1 MNLLI
6 YGDNLYD
13 KSHFKDGFINKYGNS
28 SDYRFYYMDNIDLNQ
43 LSTEVVSYDMF
54 RQNKCIILKK
64 IESDEKNINIAKI
77 DSIIA
82 DSVNPNNSILI
93 DWDGKLNKDIQK
105 SFIFKNFEKKIFNNP
120 VNKNEEIKWILS
132 LANSYDL
139 DLDYNA
145 AKYLSDINDWDSLSI
160 FNEIKKL
167 SVIFNEDHKSNN
179 LGINDIKHHIS
190 SPRHRYKIFALVDDL
205 IMLREEKAL
214 FQLNEFVSSGSGF
227 SYLISM
233 IARQI
238 RIIASAKSRIEEGQN
253 MTEINKSLGLPS
265 YVFNLTI
272 QLAKQIS
279 FARIKN
285 LSDILLEHDM
295 KFKTST
301 ISEEDL
307 IYAMA
312 SKILNN

>member
-1 MNLLI
+1 LNLLI
-6 YGDNLYD
+6 YGENLYD
-13 KSHFKDGFINKYGNS
+13 KSHFKDDFINKYGNS
-28 SDYRFYYMDNIDLNQ
+28 SDYRFYYLDNIDLNQ
-43 LSTEVVSYDMF
+43 LSSEVVSYDMF
-54 RQNKCIILKK
+54 QQNKCIVLKK

-82 DSVNPNNSILI
+82 DSINPNNSILV

-105 SFIFKNFEKKIFNNP
+105 TFIFKNFEKKIFNNP
-120 VNKNEEIKWILS
+120 INKNEEIKWIQS
-132 LANSYDL
+132 LAISYDL

-167 SVIFNEDHKSNN
+167 SVIFNSDQKSNN
-179 LGINDIKHHIS
+179 LGVNDIKHHIS

-205 IMLREEKAL
+205 IMLREQKAL
-214 FQLNEFVSSGSGF
+214 FQLNEFIASGAGF
-227 SYLISM
+227 SYLITM

-279 FARIKN
+279 FDRIKN
-285 LSDILLEHDM
+285 LSDILLEHDL

>member
-6 YGDNLYD
+6 YGENLYD
-13 KSHFKDGFINKYGNS
+13 KSHFKDDFINKYGNS
-28 SDYRFYYMDNIDLNQ
+28 SDYRFFYIDNIDINQ
-43 LSTEVVSYDMF
+43 LSSELVSYDMF
-54 RQNKCIILKK
+54 QQNKCIVIKK
-64 IESDEKNINIAKI
+64 MESDEKNVNFAKI

-82 DSVNPNNSILI
+82 NSVNPNNSILI

-105 SFIFKNFEKKIFNNP
+105 TFIYKNFEKKIFNNP
-120 VNKNEEIKWILS
+120 VNKNEEIKWIQS
-132 LANSYDL
+132 LASSNDL
-139 DLDYNA
+139 NLDYNA
-145 AKYLSDINDWDSLSI
+145 SKYLSDINDWDSLGIS
-160 FNEIKKL
+160 NEIKKL
-167 SVIFNEDHKSNN
+167 YVIFKSGQQNNN
-179 LGINDIKHHIS
+179 LSVNDIKHHIS

-205 IMLREEKAL
+205 IMFREQKAL
-214 FQLNEFVSSGSGF
+214 FQLNEFVASGSGF
-227 SYLISM
+227 SYLVSM

-279 FARIKN
+279 FDRIKK
-285 LSDILLEHDM
+285 LSDILLEHDL

-307 IYAMA
+307 IYSMA

>member
-6 YGDNLYD
+6 YGENLYD
-13 KSHFKDGFINKYGNS
+13 KSHFKDDFINKYGNS
-28 SDYRFYYMDNIDLNQ
+28 SDYRFFYLDNIDLNQ
-43 LSTEVVSYDMF
+43 LTTEVVSYDMF
-54 RQNKCIILKK
+54 QQNKCIVLKK

-77 DSIIA
+77 DSIIS

-105 SFIFKNFEKKIFNNP
+105 TYIFKNFEKKIFNNP

-167 SVIFNEDHKSNN
+167 SVIFNSDQKSNN
-179 LGINDIKHHIS
+179 LGVNDIKHYIS

-205 IMLREEKAL
+205 IMYREQKAL
-214 FQLNEFVSSGSGF
+214 FQLNEFVASGAGF

-233 IARQI
+233 ISRQI

-253 MTEINKSLGLPS
+253 MAEINKNLGLPS

-272 QLAKQIS
+272 QLAKQMS
-279 FARIKN
+279 FDRIKN
-285 LSDILLEHDM
+285 LSDILLEHDL

-301 ISEEDL
+301 IPEEDL
-307 IYAMA
+307 IYTMA

>member
-6 YGDNLYD
+6 YGENLYD
-13 KSHFKDGFINKYGNS
+13 KSHFKDDFINKYGNS
-28 SDYRFYYMDNIDLNQ
+28 SDYRFFYLDNIDLNQ
-43 LSTEVVSYDMF
+43 LSYDMF
-54 RQNKCIILKK
+54 QQNKCIVLKK

-82 DSVNPNNSILI
+82 DSINPNNSILI

-105 SFIFKNFEKKIFNNP
+105 TYIFKNFEKKIFNNP
-120 VNKNEEIKWILS
+120 ADKNEEIKWILS
-132 LANSYDL
+132 LAISYDL

-167 SVIFNEDHKSNN
+167 SVIFNSDQKSNN
-179 LGINDIKHHIS
+179 LGVNDIKNYIS
-190 SPRHRYKIFALVDDL
+190 SPRHRYKIFAMVNDL
-205 IMLREEKAL
+205 IMLREQKAL
-214 FQLNEFVSSGSGF
+214 FQLNEFVASGSGF
-227 SYLISM
+227 SYLITM

-238 RIIASAKSRIEEGQN
+238 RIIASAKSRIEEGQS
-253 MTEINKSLGLPS
+253 MAEINKSLGLPS
-265 YVFNLTI
+265 FVFPLTI
-272 QLAKQIS
+272 QLAKQMS
-279 FARIKN
+279 FDRIKN
-285 LSDILLEHDM
+285 LSDILLEHDL

-301 ISEEDL
+301 IPEEDL

>member
-1 MNLLI
+1 LNLLI
-6 YGDNLYD
+6 YGENLYD
-13 KSHFKDGFINKYGNS
+13 KSHFKNDFINKYGNS
-28 SDYRFYYMDNIDLNQ
+28 SDYRFFYIDNIDISQ
-43 LSTEVVSYDMF
+43 LSSEVVSYDMF
-54 RQNKCIILKK
+54 QQNKCIVIKK
-64 IESDEKNINIAKI
+64 MESDEKNVNFAKI

-82 DSVNPNNSILI
+82 NSVNPNNSILI

-105 SFIFKNFEKKIFNNP
+105 SFIYKNFEKKIFNNP
-120 VNKNEEIKWILS
+120 VNKNEEIKWIQS
-132 LANSYDL
+132 LAASNDL
-139 DLDYNA
+139 NLDYNA
-145 AKYLSDINDWDSLSI
+145 SKYLSDINDWDSLGIS
-160 FNEIKKL
+160 NEIKKL
-167 SVIFNEDHKSNN
+167 SVIFKSDQQNNN
-179 LGINDIKHHIS
+179 LGVNDIKHHIS

-205 IMLREEKAL
+205 IMFREQKAL
-214 FQLNEFVSSGSGF
+214 FQLNEFVASGSGF
-227 SYLISM
+227 SYLVSM

-238 RIIASAKSRIEEGQN
+238 RIIASAKSRIDEGQN

-279 FARIKN
+279 FDRIKK
-285 LSDILLEHDM
+285 LSDILLEHDL

-307 IYAMA
+307 IYSMA

>member
-6 YGDNLYD
+6 YGENLYD
-13 KSHFKDGFINKYGNS
+13 KSHFKHDFINKYGNS
-28 SDYRFYYMDNIDLNQ
+28 SDYRFFYLDNIDLNQ

-54 RQNKCIILKK
+54 QQNKCIVLKK
-64 IESDEKNINIAKI
+64 IESDEKNINIVKI
-77 DSIIA
+77 DSIIS

-93 DWDGKLNKDIQK
+93 DWDGELNKDIQK
-105 SFIFKNFEKKIFNNP
+105 TFIFENFEKKIFNNP
-120 VNKNEEIKWILS
+120 ANKNEEIKWIQS
-132 LANSYDL
+132 LAASNDL
-139 DLDYNA
+139 SLDYNA
-145 AKYLSDINDWDSLSI
+145 SKYLSDINDWDSLGI

-167 SVIFNEDHKSNN
+167 SVIFKFDQQNNN
-179 LGINDIKHHIS
+179 LGVNDIKHHIS
-190 SPRHRYKIFALVDDL
+190 SPRHRYKIFALVNDL
-205 IMLREEKAL
+205 IMLREQKAL
-214 FQLNEFVSSGSGF
+214 FQLNEFVASGSGLL
-227 SYLISM
+227 YLITM

-253 MTEINKSLGLPS
+253 MTEINKSLQVPS
-265 YVFNLTI
+265 FVFNLTI

-279 FARIKN
+279 FDRIKKI
-285 LSDILLEHDM
+285 SDILLEHDL

-307 IYAMA
+307 IYSMA

>member
-6 YGDNLYD
+6 YGENLYD
-13 KSHFKDGFINKYGNS
+13 KSHFKDDFINKYGNS
-28 SDYRFYYMDNIDLNQ
+28 SDYRFFYIDNIDINQ
-43 LSTEVVSYDMF
+43 LSSELVSYDMF
-54 RQNKCIILKK
+54 QQNKCIVIKK
-64 IESDEKNINIAKI
+64 MESDEKNVNFAKI

-82 DSVNPNNSILI
+82 NSVNPNNSILI

-105 SFIFKNFEKKIFNNP
+105 TFIYKNFEKKIFNNP
-120 VNKNEEIKWILS
+120 VNKNEEIKWIQS
-132 LANSYDL
+132 LAASNDL
-139 DLDYNA
+139 NLDYNA
-145 AKYLSDINDWDSLSI
+145 SKYLSDINDWDSLGIS
-160 FNEIKKL
+160 NEIKKL
-167 SVIFNEDHKSNN
+167 SVIFKSDQQNNN
-179 LGINDIKHHIS
+179 LGVNDIKHHIS

-205 IMLREEKAL
+205 IMFREQKAL
-214 FQLNEFVSSGSGF
+214 LQLNEFVASGSGF
-227 SYLISM
+227 SYLVSM

-279 FARIKN
+279 FDRIKK
-285 LSDILLEHDM
+285 LSDILLEHDL

-307 IYAMA
+307 IYSMA

>member
-6 YGDNLYD
+6 YGENLYD
-13 KSHFKDGFINKYGNS
+13 KSHFKDDFINKYGNS
-28 SDYRFYYMDNIDLNQ
+28 SDYRFYYLDNIDLNQ
-43 LSTEVVSYDMF
+43 LSSEVVSYDMF
-54 RQNKCIILKK
+54 QQNKCIVLKK
-64 IESDEKNINIAKI
+64 IESDEKNINIGKI

-82 DSVNPNNSILI
+82 DSINPNNSILV

-105 SFIFKNFEKKIFNNP
+105 TFIFKNFEKKIFNNP
-120 VNKNEEIKWILS
+120 INKNEEIKWIQS
-132 LANSYDL
+132 LAISYDL

-167 SVIFNEDHKSNN
+167 SVIFNSDQKSNN
-179 LGINDIKHHIS
+179 LGVNDIKHHIS

-205 IMLREEKAL
+205 IMLREQKAL
-214 FQLNEFVSSGSGF
+214 FQLNEFIASGAGF
-227 SYLISM
+227 SYLITM

-279 FARIKN
+279 FDRIKN
-285 LSDILLEHDM
+285 LSDILLEHDL

>member
-6 YGDNLYD
+6 YGENLYD
-13 KSHFKDGFINKYGNS
+13 KSHFKDDFINKYGNS
-28 SDYRFYYMDNIDLNQ
+28 SDYRFFYLDNIDLNQ
-43 LSTEVVSYDMF
+43 LTTEVVSYDMF
-54 RQNKCIILKK
+54 QQNKCIVLKK

-77 DSIIA
+77 DSIIS

-105 SFIFKNFEKKIFNNP
+105 TYIFKNFEKKIFNNP

-139 DLDYNA
+139 DLEYNA

-167 SVIFNEDHKSNN
+167 SVIFNSDQKSNN
-179 LGINDIKHHIS
+179 LGVNDIKHYIS

-205 IMLREEKAL
+205 IMYREQKAL
-214 FQLNEFVSSGSGF
+214 FQLNEFVASGAGF

-233 IARQI
+233 ISRQI

-253 MTEINKSLGLPS
+253 MAEINKNLGLPS

-272 QLAKQIS
+272 QLAKQMS
-279 FARIKN
+279 FDRIKN
-285 LSDILLEHDM
+285 LSDILLEHDL

-301 ISEEDL
+301 IPEEDL
-307 IYAMA
+307 IYTMA

>member
-6 YGDNLYD
+6 YGENLYD
-13 KSHFKDGFINKYGNS
+13 KSHFKDDFINKYGNS
-28 SDYRFYYMDNIDLNQ
+28 SDYRFYYLDNIDLNQ
-43 LSTEVVSYDMF
+43 LSSEVVSYDMF
-54 RQNKCIILKK
+54 QQNKCIVLKK

-82 DSVNPNNSILI
+82 DSINPNNSILV

-105 SFIFKNFEKKIFNNP
+105 TFIFKNFEKKIFNNP
-120 VNKNEEIKWILS
+120 INKNEEIKWIQS
-132 LANSYDL
+132 LAISYDL

-167 SVIFNEDHKSNN
+167 SVIFNSDQKSNN
-179 LGINDIKHHIS
+179 LGVNDIKHHIS

-205 IMLREEKAL
+205 IMLREQKAL
-214 FQLNEFVSSGSGF
+214 FQLNEFIASGAGF
-227 SYLISM
+227 SYLITM

-279 FARIKN
+279 FDRIKN
-285 LSDILLEHDM
+285 LSDILLEHDL

>member
-6 YGDNLYD
+6 YGENLYD
-13 KSHFKDGFINKYGNS
+13 KSHFKDDFINKYGNS
-28 SDYRFYYMDNIDLNQ
+28 SDYRFFYLDNIDLNQ
-43 LSTEVVSYDMF
+43 LTTEVVSYDMF
-54 RQNKCIILKK
+54 QQNKCIVLKK

-77 DSIIA
+77 DSIIS

-105 SFIFKNFEKKIFNNP
+105 TYIFKNFEKKIFNNP

>member
-6 YGDNLYD
+6 YGENLYD
-13 KSHFKDGFINKYGNS
+13 KSHFKNDFINKYGNS
-28 SDYRFYYMDNIDLNQ
+28 SDYRFFYIDNIDINQ
-43 LSTEVVSYDMF
+43 LSSELVSYDMF
-54 RQNKCIILKK
+54 QQNKCIVIKK
-64 IESDEKNINIAKI
+64 MESDEKNVNFAKI

-82 DSVNPNNSILI
+82 NSVNPNNSILI

-105 SFIFKNFEKKIFNNP
+105 TFIYKNFEKKIFNNP
-120 VNKNEEIKWILS
+120 VNKNEEIKWIQS
-132 LANSYDL
+132 LASSNDL
-139 DLDYNA
+139 NLDYNA
-145 AKYLSDINDWDSLSI
+145 SKYLSDINDWDSLGVS
-160 FNEIKKL
+160 NEIKKL
-167 SVIFNEDHKSNN
+167 SVIFKSDQQNNN
-179 LGINDIKHHIS
+179 LSVNDIKHHIS

-205 IMLREEKAL
+205 IMFREQKAL
-214 FQLNEFVSSGSGF
+214 FQLNEFVASGSGF
-227 SYLISM
+227 SYLVSM

-238 RIIASAKSRIEEGQN
+238 RIIASAKSRIDEGQN

-279 FARIKN
+279 FDRIKK
-285 LSDILLEHDM
+285 LSDILLEHDL

-307 IYAMA
+307 IYSMA

>member
-1 MNLLI
+1 LNLLI
-6 YGDNLYD
+6 YGENLYD
-13 KSHFKDGFINKYGNS
+13 KSHFKDDFINKYGNS
-28 SDYRFYYMDNIDLNQ
+28 SDYRFFYLDNIDLNQ
-43 LSTEVVSYDMF
+43 LTTEVVSYDMF
-54 RQNKCIILKK
+54 QQNKCIVLKK

-77 DSIIA
+77 DSIIS

-105 SFIFKNFEKKIFNNP
+105 TYIFKNFEKKIFNNP

-167 SVIFNEDHKSNN
+167 SVIFNSDQKSNN
-179 LGINDIKHHIS
+179 LGVNDIKYYIS

-205 IMLREEKAL
+205 IMYREQKAL
-214 FQLNEFVSSGSGF
+214 FQLNEFVASGAGF

-233 IARQI
+233 ISRQI

-253 MTEINKSLGLPS
+253 MAEINKNLGLPS

-272 QLAKQIS
+272 QLAKQMS
-279 FARIKN
+279 FDRIKN
-285 LSDILLEHDM
+285 LSDILLEHDL

-301 ISEEDL
+301 IPEEDL
-307 IYAMA
+307 IYTMA

>member
-6 YGDNLYD
+6 YGENLYD
-13 KSHFKDGFINKYGNS
+13 KSHFKDDFINKYGNS
-28 SDYRFYYMDNIDLNQ
+28 SDYRFFYLDNIDLNQ
-43 LSTEVVSYDMF
+43 LTTEVVSYDMF
-54 RQNKCIILKK
+54 QQNKCIVLKK

-77 DSIIA
+77 DSIIS

-105 SFIFKNFEKKIFNNP
+105 TYIFKNFEKKIFNNP

-167 SVIFNEDHKSNN
+167 SVIFNSDQKSNN
-179 LGINDIKHHIS
+179 LGVNDIKHYIS
-190 SPRHRYKIFALVDDL
+190 SPRHRYKIFVLVDDL
-205 IMLREEKAL
+205 IMYREQKAL
-214 FQLNEFVSSGSGF
+214 FQLNEFVASGAGF

-233 IARQI
+233 ISRQI

-253 MTEINKSLGLPS
+253 MAEINKNLGLPS

-272 QLAKQIS
+272 QLAKQMS
-279 FARIKN
+279 FDRIKN
-285 LSDILLEHDM
+285 LSDILLEHDL

-301 ISEEDL
+301 IPEEDL
-307 IYAMA
+307 IYTMA

>member
-6 YGDNLYD
+6 YGENLYD
-13 KSHFKDGFINKYGNS
+13 KSHFKDDFINKYGNS
-28 SDYRFYYMDNIDLNQ
+28 SDYRFFYLDNIDLNQ

-105 SFIFKNFEKKIFNNP
+105 TYIFKNFEKKIFNNP
-120 VNKNEEIKWILS
+120 VNKNEEIKWIQS

-145 AKYLSDINDWDSLSI
+145 AKYLSDINEWDSLSI

-167 SVIFNEDHKSNN
+167 SVIFNSDQKSKN
-179 LGINDIKHHIS
+179 LGVDDIKHHIS
-190 SPRHRYKIFALVDDL
+190 SPRHKYKIFALVDDL
-205 IMLREEKAL
+205 IMFREQKAL
-214 FQLNEFVSSGSGF
+214 FQLNEFVASGAGF

-272 QLAKQIS
+272 QLAKQMS
-279 FARIKN
+279 FDRIKN
-285 LSDILLEHDM
+285 LSDILLEHDL

-301 ISEEDL
+301 IPEEDL

-312 SKILNN
+312 SKILNK

>member
-6 YGDNLYD
+6 YGENLYD
-13 KSHFKDGFINKYGNS
+13 KSHFKDDFINKYGNS
-28 SDYRFYYMDNIDLNQ
+28 SDYRFFYIDNIDINQ
-43 LSTEVVSYDMF
+43 LSSELVSYDMF
-54 RQNKCIILKK
+54 QQNKCIVIKK
-64 IESDEKNINIAKI
+64 MESDEKNVNFAKI

-82 DSVNPNNSILI
+82 NSVNPNNSILI

-105 SFIFKNFEKKIFNNP
+105 TFVYKNFEKKIFNNP
-120 VNKNEEIKWILS
+120 VNKNEEIKWIQS
-132 LANSYDL
+132 LASSNDL
-139 DLDYNA
+139 NLDYNA
-145 AKYLSDINDWDSLSI
+145 SKYLSDINDWDSLGIS
-160 FNEIKKL
+160 NEIKKL
-167 SVIFNEDHKSNN
+167 SVIFKSGQQNNN
-179 LGINDIKHHIS
+179 LSVNDIKHHIS

-205 IMLREEKAL
+205 IMFREQKAL
-214 FQLNEFVSSGSGF
+214 FQLNEFVASGSGF
-227 SYLISM
+227 SYLVSM

-279 FARIKN
+279 FDRIKK
-285 LSDILLEHDM
+285 LSDILLEHDL

-307 IYAMA
+307 IYSMA

>member
-6 YGDNLYD
+6 YGENLYD
-13 KSHFKDGFINKYGNS
+13 KSHFKDDFINKYGNS
-28 SDYRFYYMDNIDLNQ
+28 SDYRFFYLDNIDLNQ

-54 RQNKCIILKK
+54 QQNKCIVLKK
-64 IESDEKNINIAKI
+64 IESDEKNIDIAKI

-82 DSVNPNNSILI
+82 DSINPNNSILI

-105 SFIFKNFEKKIFNNP
+105 THIFKNFEKKIFNNP
-120 VNKNEEIKWILS
+120 ANKNEEIKWIQS
-132 LANSYDL
+132 LASSYDI

-167 SVIFNEDHKSNN
+167 SVIFNSDQKSKN
-179 LGINDIKHHIS
+179 LGVDDIKHHIS

-205 IMLREEKAL
+205 IMLREQKAF
-214 FQLNEFVSSGSGF
+214 FQLNEFVASGAGF

-272 QLAKQIS
+272 QLAKQMS
-279 FARIKN
+279 FDRIKN
-285 LSDILLEHDM
+285 LSDILLEHDL

-301 ISEEDL
+301 IPEEDL

>member
-6 YGDNLYD
+6 YGENLYD
-13 KSHFKDGFINKYGNS
+13 KSHFKNDFINKYGNS
-28 SDYRFYYMDNIDLNQ
+28 SDYRFFYIDNIDISQ
-43 LSTEVVSYDMF
+43 LSSEVVSYDMF
-54 RQNKCIILKK
+54 QQNKCIVIKK
-64 IESDEKNINIAKI
+64 MESDEKNVNFAKI

-82 DSVNPNNSILI
+82 NSVNPNNSILI

-105 SFIFKNFEKKIFNNP
+105 SFIYKNFEKKIFNNP
-120 VNKNEEIKWILS
+120 VNKNEEIKWIQS
-132 LANSYDL
+132 LAASNDL
-139 DLDYNA
+139 NLDYNA
-145 AKYLSDINDWDSLSI
+145 SKYLSDINDWDSLGIS
-160 FNEIKKL
+160 NEIKKL
-167 SVIFNEDHKSNN
+167 SVIFKSDQQNNN
-179 LGINDIKHHIS
+179 LGVNDIKHHIS

-205 IMLREEKAL
+205 IMFREQKAL
-214 FQLNEFVSSGSGF
+214 FQLNEFVASGSGF
-227 SYLISM
+227 SYLVSM

-238 RIIASAKSRIEEGQN
+238 RIIASAKSRIDEGQN

-279 FARIKN
+279 FDRIKK
-285 LSDILLEHDM
+285 LSDILLEHDL

-307 IYAMA
+307 IYSMA

>member
-6 YGDNLYD
+6 YGENLYD
-13 KSHFKDGFINKYGNS
+13 KSHFKDDFINKYGNS
-28 SDYRFYYMDNIDLNQ
+28 SDYRFFYLDNIDLNQ
-43 LSTEVVSYDMF
+43 LTTEVVSYDMF
-54 RQNKCIILKK
+54 QQNKCIVLKK

-77 DSIIA
+77 DSIIS

-105 SFIFKNFEKKIFNNP
+105 TYIFKNFEKKIFNNP

-167 SVIFNEDHKSNN
+167 SVIFNSDRENNN
-179 LGINDIKHHIS
+179 LGVNDIKNHIS

-205 IMLREEKAL
+205 IMLREQKAL
-214 FQLNEFVSSGSGF
+214 FQLKEFVASGAGF

-272 QLAKQIS
+272 QLAKQMS
-279 FARIKN
+279 FDRIKN
-285 LSDILLEHDM
+285 LSDILLEHDLE
-295 KFKTST
+295 FKTST
-301 ISEEDL
+301 IPEEDL

>member
-6 YGDNLYD
+6 YGENLYD
-13 KSHFKDGFINKYGNS
+13 KSHFKDDFINKYGNS
-28 SDYRFYYMDNIDLNQ
+28 SDYRFFYLDNIDLNQ

-54 RQNKCIILKK
+54 QQNKCIVLKK

-82 DSVNPNNSILI
+82 DSINPNNSILI
-93 DWDGKLNKDIQK
+93 DWDGKLNKEIQK
-105 SFIFKNFEKKIFNNP
+105 TYIFKNFEKKIFNNP
-120 VNKNEEIKWILS
+120 ANKNEEIKWIQS
-132 LANSYDL
+132 LAVSYDF

-167 SVIFNEDHKSNN
+167 SVIFNSDQKSNN
-179 LGINDIKHHIS
+179 LGVNDIKNHIS

-205 IMLREEKAL
+205 IMLREQKAL
-214 FQLNEFVSSGSGF
+214 FQLKEFVASGAGF

-285 LSDILLEHDM
+285 LSDILLEHDL

-301 ISEEDL
+301 IPEEDL

>member
-6 YGDNLYD
+6 YGENLYD
-13 KSHFKDGFINKYGNS
+13 KSHFKDDFINKYGNS
-28 SDYRFYYMDNIDLNQ
+28 SDYRFFYLDNIDLNQ

-105 SFIFKNFEKKIFNNP
+105 TYIFKNFEKKIFNNP
-120 VNKNEEIKWILS
+120 VNKNEEIKWIQS

-167 SVIFNEDHKSNN
+167 SVIFNSDQKSKN
-179 LGINDIKHHIS
+179 LGVDDIKHHIS
-190 SPRHRYKIFALVDDL
+190 SPRHKYKIFALVDDL
-205 IMLREEKAL
+205 IMFREQKAL
-214 FQLNEFVSSGSGF
+214 FQLNEFVASGAGF

-272 QLAKQIS
+272 QLAKQMS
-279 FARIKN
+279 FDRIKN
-285 LSDILLEHDM
+285 LSDILLEHDL

-301 ISEEDL
+301 IPEEDL

-312 SKILNN
+312 SKILNK

>member
-6 YGDNLYD
+6 YGENLYD
-13 KSHFKDGFINKYGNS
+13 KSHFKDDFINKYGNS
-28 SDYRFYYMDNIDLNQ
+28 SDYRFFYLDNIDLNQ

-54 RQNKCIILKK
+54 QQNKCIVLKK
-64 IESDEKNINIAKI
+64 IESDEKNISIAKI

-105 SFIFKNFEKKIFNNP
+105 TYIFKNFEKKIFNNP
-120 VNKNEEIKWILS
+120 VNKNEEIKWIQS

-145 AKYLSDINDWDSLSI
+145 AKYLSDINEWDSLSI

-167 SVIFNEDHKSNN
+167 SVIFNSDQKSNN
-179 LGINDIKHHIS
+179 LGVNDIKHYIS

-205 IMLREEKAL
+205 IMYREQKAL
-214 FQLNEFVSSGSGF
+214 FQLNEFVASGAGF

-253 MTEINKSLGLPS
+253 MAEINKNLGLPS

-272 QLAKQIS
+272 QLAKQMS
-279 FARIKN
+279 FDRIKN
-285 LSDILLEHDM
+285 LSDILLEHDL

-301 ISEEDL
+301 IPEEDL

>member
-6 YGDNLYD
+6 YGENLYD
-13 KSHFKDGFINKYGNS
+13 KGHFKNDFINKYGNS
-28 SDYRFYYMDNIDLNQ
+28 SDYRFFYIDNIDVNQ
-43 LSTEVVSYDMF
+43 LSSEVVSYDMF
-54 RQNKCIILKK
+54 QQNKCIVIKK
-64 IESDEKNINIAKI
+64 MESDEKNANFAKI

-82 DSVNPNNSILI
+82 NSVNPNNSILI

-105 SFIFKNFEKKIFNNP
+105 TFIFKNFEKKIFNNP
-120 VNKNEEIKWILS
+120 VNKNEEIKWIQS
-132 LANSYDL
+132 LAFSNDL
-139 DLDYNA
+139 NLDYNA
-145 AKYLSDINDWDSLSI
+145 SKYLSDINDWDSLGIS
-160 FNEIKKL
+160 NEIKKL
-167 SVIFNEDHKSNN
+167 SVIFKSDQQNNN
-179 LGINDIKHHIS
+179 LGVNDIKHHIS

-205 IMLREEKAL
+205 IMFREQKAL
-214 FQLNEFVSSGSGF
+214 FQLNEFVASGSGF
-227 SYLISM
+227 LYLVSM

-279 FARIKN
+279 FDRIKK
-285 LSDILLEHDM
+285 LSDILLEHDL

-307 IYAMA
+307 IYSMA

>member
-6 YGDNLYD
+6 YGENLYD
-13 KSHFKDGFINKYGNS
+13 KSHFKDDFINKYGNS
-28 SDYRFYYMDNIDLNQ
+28 SDYRFFYLDNIDLNQ

-54 RQNKCIILKK
+54 QQNKCIVLKK
-64 IESDEKNINIAKI
+64 IESDEKNISIAKI

-105 SFIFKNFEKKIFNNP
+105 TYIFKNFEKKIFNNP
-120 VNKNEEIKWILS
+120 VNKNEEIKWIQS

-167 SVIFNEDHKSNN
+167 SVIFNSDQKSNN
-179 LGINDIKHHIS
+179 LGVNDIKHYIS

-205 IMLREEKAL
+205 IMYREQKAL
-214 FQLNEFVSSGSGF
+214 FQLNEFVASGAGF

-233 IARQI
+233 ISRQI

-253 MTEINKSLGLPS
+253 MAEINKNLGLPS

-272 QLAKQIS
+272 QLAKQMS
-279 FARIKN
+279 FDRIKN
-285 LSDILLEHDM
+285 LSDILLEHDL

-301 ISEEDL
+301 IPEEDL

-312 SKILNN
+312 SKILNK

>member
-1 MNLLI
+1 
-6 YGDNLYD
+6 
-13 KSHFKDGFINKYGNS
+13 
-28 SDYRFYYMDNIDLNQ
+28 
-43 LSTEVVSYDMF
+43 MF
-54 RQNKCIILKK
+54 QQNKCIVLKK
-64 IESDEKNINIAKI
+64 IESDEKNIDIAKI

-82 DSVNPNNSILI
+82 DSINPNNSILI
-93 DWDGKLNKDIQK
+93 DWDGKLNK
-105 SFIFKNFEKKIFNNP
+105 NFEKKIFNNP
-120 VNKNEEIKWILS
+120 ANKNEEIKWIHS
-132 LANSYDL
+132 LAISYDL

-167 SVIFNEDHKSNN
+167 SVIFNSDQKSNN
-179 LGINDIKHHIS
+179 LGVNDIKLHIS
-190 SPRHRYKIFALVDDL
+190 RPRHKYKIFALVDDL
-205 IMLREEKAL
+205 IMFREQKAL
-214 FQLNEFVSSGSGF
+214 FQLNEFVASGAGF

-272 QLAKQIS
+272 QLAKQMS
-279 FARIKN
+279 FDRIKN
-285 LSDILLEHDM
+285 LSDILLEHDL

-301 ISEEDL
+301 IPEEDL

-312 SKILNN
+312 SKILND

>member
-6 YGDNLYD
+6 YGENLYD
-13 KSHFKDGFINKYGNS
+13 KGHFKDDFINKYGNS
-28 SDYRFYYMDNIDLNQ
+28 SDYRFFYIDNIDMNQ
-43 LSTEVVSYDMF
+43 LSSEVVSYDMF
-54 RQNKCIILKK
+54 QQNKCIVIKK
-64 IESDEKNINIAKI
+64 MESDEKNVNFAKI

-82 DSVNPNNSILI
+82 NSVNPNNSILI

-105 SFIFKNFEKKIFNNP
+105 TFIFKNFEKKIFNNP
-120 VNKNEEIKWILS
+120 VNKNEEIKWIQS
-132 LANSYDL
+132 LAFSNDL
-139 DLDYNA
+139 NLDYNA
-145 AKYLSDINDWDSLSI
+145 SKYLSDINDWDSLGIS
-160 FNEIKKL
+160 NEIKKL
-167 SVIFNEDHKSNN
+167 SVIFKSDQQNNN
-179 LGINDIKHHIS
+179 LGVNDIKHHIS

-205 IMLREEKAL
+205 IMFREQKAL
-214 FQLNEFVSSGSGF
+214 FQLNEFVASGSGF
-227 SYLISM
+227 LYLVSM

-279 FARIKN
+279 FDRIKK
-285 LSDILLEHDM
+285 LSDILLEHDL

-307 IYAMA
+307 IYSMA

>member
-6 YGDNLYD
+6 YGENLYD
-13 KSHFKDGFINKYGNS
+13 KGHFKNDFINKYGNS
-28 SDYRFYYMDNIDLNQ
+28 SDYRFFYIDNIDMNQ
-43 LSTEVVSYDMF
+43 LSSEVVSYDMF
-54 RQNKCIILKK
+54 QQNKCIVIKK
-64 IESDEKNINIAKI
+64 MESDEKNVNFAKI

-82 DSVNPNNSILI
+82 NSVNPNNSILI

-105 SFIFKNFEKKIFNNP
+105 TFIFKNFEKKIFNNP
-120 VNKNEEIKWILS
+120 VNKNEEIKWIQS
-132 LANSYDL
+132 LAFSNDL
-139 DLDYNA
+139 NLDYNA
-145 AKYLSDINDWDSLSI
+145 SKYLSDINDWDSLSI
-160 FNEIKKL
+160 SNEIKKL
-167 SVIFNEDHKSNN
+167 SVIFKSDQQNNN
-179 LGINDIKHHIS
+179 LGVNDIKHHIS

-205 IMLREEKAL
+205 IMFREQKAL
-214 FQLNEFVSSGSGF
+214 FQLNEFVASGSGF
-227 SYLISM
+227 LYLVSM

-238 RIIASAKSRIEEGQN
+238 RIISSAKSRIEEGQN

-279 FARIKN
+279 FDRIKK
-285 LSDILLEHDM
+285 LSDILLEHDL

-307 IYAMA
+307 IYSMA